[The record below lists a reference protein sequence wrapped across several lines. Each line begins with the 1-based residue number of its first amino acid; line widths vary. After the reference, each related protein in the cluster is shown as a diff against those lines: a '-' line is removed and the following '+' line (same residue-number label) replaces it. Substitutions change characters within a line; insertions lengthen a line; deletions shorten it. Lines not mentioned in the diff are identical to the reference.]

1 MRSKTFQRIL
11 DKTPKDID
19 AFIRLYGDIV
29 VSMDRYYKNKGY
41 SKDEINNKI
50 RITMNKQSNT
60 MKEIRIIY
68 KGKYVPIMTMI
79 EIMKEV
85 RHIQLNKN
93 KSNVYVVDSYNN
105 ADFEIKKT
113 HRGDIIVTIN
123 NC

>member
-1 MRSKTFQRIL
+1 
-11 DKTPKDID
+11 
-19 AFIRLYGDIV
+19 
-29 VSMDRYYKNKGY
+29 
-41 SKDEINNKI
+41 
-50 RITMNKQSNT
+50 

-79 EIMKEV
+79 KLMKEV

-93 KSNVYVVDSYNN
+93 NVYVVDSYNN
-105 ADFEIKKT
+105 ADFKIKKT